1 MSDSSSGK
9 NSKRLNLEDLEM
21 HKPPQQKGHSAFST
35 ADALDRT
42 QQKNRINALDQFSRK
57 LDSYER

>member
-9 NSKRLNLEDLEM
+9 EGRRLNLEDLEM

-35 ADALDRT
+35 ADVLDRT
-42 QQKNRINALDQFSRK
+42 QHKNKINALEHYRRK
-57 LDSYER
+57 LDSY